1 MPSTFTTEIY
11 LEEPGL
17 GDYTNDWNVP
27 VNSNFTIIDAAI
39 GGSTSVAFTNAN
51 VTLSVPQAAYFSI
64 VCTGTLTAN
73 VALILP
79 ATIGGRR
86 TIFNQ
91 CSGAYTLTVLNG
103 SGDTGG
109 GVVVGQGFITPVVL
123 TAGRAYYD
131 AYGSTPPGTL
141 LQTALNWT
149 PPGFILC
156 YGQAISRATYSQL
169 WSIAQQGSGWTW
181 GNGDGSTTFNL
192 PDFRG
197 RLLAGADNMGG
208 TAAGNL
214 TGYTVGTTGGLQTH
228 TLTTTEIPSHTH
240 TDSGHN
246 HALTDPSH
254 SHSILLPQGSGSG
267 PGSGAISS
275 TNPNFNTSFT
285 TNISSTGITI
295 ATGNANNQNTGGGG
309 AHSIVQP
316 TAAVNVMIR
325 Y

>member
-17 GDYTNDWNVP
+17 GDYTNDWNIP
-27 VNSNFTIIDAAI
+27 VNSNFTVIDAAI
-39 GGSTSVAFTNAN
+39 GGSTTVAFTNTN
-51 VTLSVPQAAYFSI
+51 VTLSVAQAAYFSI
-64 VCTGTLTAN
+64 VCSGTLTAN

-79 ATIGGRR
+79 GTIGGRR

-103 SGDTGG
+103 AGDTGG

-141 LQTALNWT
+141 LQFAGVTS
-149 PPGFILC
+149 PPGFLLT
-156 YGQAISRATYSQL
+156 YGQAISRSTYSQL
-169 WSIAQQGSGWTW
+169 WATIGTTW
-181 GNGDGSTTFNL
+181 GAGDGSTTFNL
-192 PDFRG
+192 PDIRG

-208 TAAGNL
+208 TAANNL
-214 TGYTVGTTGGLQTH
+214 TGYTVGTTGGAQAV
-228 TLTTTEIPSHTH
+228 TLTSTQIPAHTH
-240 TDSGHN
+240 TDAGHT
-246 HALTDPSH
+246 HPITDQTH
-254 SHSILLPQGSGSG
+254 SHIVASYGAFSAASG
-267 PGSGAISS
+267 GAVVRFVGAY
-275 TNPNFNTSFT
+275 PNTYNDGQTQAVA
-285 TNISSTGITI
+285 TGITG
-295 ATGNANNQNTGGGG
+295 TNSGNASIQPNTGGGG

>member
-17 GDYTNDWNVP
+17 GDYVNSWENP
-27 VNSNFTIIDAAI
+27 VNSNFTVIDAAI
-39 GGSTSVAFTNAN
+39 GGSTTVAFTNTN
-51 VTLSVPQAAYFSI
+51 VTLSVAQAAYFSI
-64 VCTGTLTAN
+64 VCQGTLTAN

-79 ATIGGRR
+79 GTIGGRR

-91 CSGAYTLTVLNG
+91 CSGAYTLTVMNG
-103 SGDTGG
+103 AGDTGG
-109 GVVVGQGFITPVVL
+109 GVVVGQGFITPIVL

-156 YGQAISRATYSQL
+156 YGQTISRSTYSQL
-169 WSIAQQGSGWTW
+169 WSVAQQGSGWPW

-208 TAAGNL
+208 VAAGNL
-214 TGYTVGTTGGLQTH
+214 TGYTVGTTGGAQSIVLD
-228 TLTTTEIPSHTH
+228 TTQIPSHNH
-240 TDSGHN
+240 IDSGHVHTITDLGHN
-246 HALTDPSH
+246 HTYNVGGVLGANFPVLSNGFGGKTSTD
-254 SHSILLPQGSGSG
+254 GS
-267 PGSGAISS
+267 P
-275 TNPNFNTSFT
+275 
-285 TNISSTGITI
+285 TGISINSGT
-295 ATGNANNQNTGGGG
+295 ANIQNTGGGLS
-309 AHSIVQP
+309 HSNVQP
-316 TAAVNVMIR
+316 TAAVNVLIR